1 MQFASCGGADTFSS
15 MATATKRPKKRSA
28 NIAIVR
34 RDDCT
39 GCEAC
44 IVFCPVVC
52 IDLMGASENP
62 AEKYVL
68 IDKETCIGCTLC
80 ARYCPWE
87 SIDMVVRE
95 PFEQRA
101 ELVFM

>member
-1 MQFASCGGADTFSS
+1 
-15 MATATKRPKKRSA
+15 MATVTKRPKKRSK

-44 IVFCPVVC
+44 IVFCPVDC
-52 IDLMGASENP
+52 IDLMQSRENP

-68 IDKETCIGCTLC
+68 IDKETCIGCVLC
-80 ARYCPWE
+80 ARYCPWD
-87 SIDMVVRE
+87 SIDMIARE

>member
-1 MQFASCGGADTFSS
+1 
-15 MATATKRPKKRSA
+15 MATATPAKKKPKKRSS
-28 NIAIVR
+28 NVAIVR
-34 RDDCT
+34 GDDCT

-44 IVFCPVVC
+44 IVFCPVDC
-52 IDLMGASENP
+52 IDLVQAELNP
-62 AEKYVL
+62 IEKYVL

-87 SIDMVVRE
+87 AIDMIGRAPYE
-95 PFEQRA
+95 ERA

>member
-1 MQFASCGGADTFSS
+1 
-15 MATATKRPKKRSA
+15 MATATPAKKKKPKKRSSH
-28 NIAIVR
+28 IAIVR

-44 IVFCPVVC
+44 IVFCPVDC
-52 IDLMGASENP
+52 IDLVQADENP
-62 AEKYVL
+62 VERYVL

-80 ARYCPWE
+80 ARYCPWDA
-87 SIDMVVRE
+87 IDMIGRAPYE
-95 PFEQRA
+95 ERA

>member
-1 MQFASCGGADTFSS
+1 

-28 NIAIVR
+28 HIAIVR

-44 IVFCPVVC
+44 IVFYPVDC
-52 IDLMGASENP
+52 IDLMGGHENP

-68 IDKETCIGCTLC
+68 IDKETCIGCVLC
-80 ARYCPWE
+80 ARYCPWD
-87 SIDMVVRE
+87 SIDMIARE

-101 ELVFM
+101 EMVFM

>member
-1 MQFASCGGADTFSS
+1 MAKAKGKKKKSS
-15 MATATKRPKKRSA
+15 H
-28 NIAIVR
+28 IAITR
-34 RDDCT
+34 TDDCT

-44 IVFCPVVC
+44 IVFCPVDC
-52 IDLMGASENP
+52 IDLKLPAQNP

-68 IDKETCIGCTLC
+68 IDRETCIGCTLC

-87 SIDMVVRE
+87 AIDMIERE
-95 PFEQRA
+95 PFEQEG

>member
-1 MQFASCGGADTFSS
+1 MVA
-15 MATATKRPKKRSA
+15 ATKRPKKRSKY
-28 NIAIVR
+28 IAIVR

-44 IVFCPVVC
+44 IVFCPVDC
-52 IDLMGASENP
+52 IDLMQSRENA

-68 IDKETCIGCTLC
+68 IDKETCIGCVLC
-80 ARYCPWE
+80 ARYCPWD
-87 SIDMVVRE
+87 SIDMIGRE
-95 PFEQRA
+95 PFEERA

>member
-1 MQFASCGGADTFSS
+1 MASGVKK
-15 MATATKRPKKRSA
+15 KRPKKRSA
-28 NIAIVR
+28 SIAIVR

-44 IVFCPVVC
+44 IIFCPVDC
-52 IDLMGASENP
+52 IDLVQADDNP

-68 IDKETCIGCTLC
+68 IDKETCIGCVLC
-80 ARYCPWE
+80 ARYCPWD
-87 SIDMVVRE
+87 SIDMINRE
-95 PFEQRA
+95 PFEQTG